1 MLYNEKAIDKGRIK
15 LILTNAVKHFITI
28 TKHKWVVFK
37 LCCMAG
43 EPWRGFMHDW
53 SKYSLT
59 EFWESAKYY
68 NGKYSPIHACRRLNG
83 YSKAWLHHKG
93 RNKHHHEYWYDYNT
107 EQKTPIMPYKYAVEM
122 ICDNLAAGIVYN
134 GKDWTNSTQIEYW
147 NKVESKKKVNPQIN
161 KFAKAVFKQ
170 VSKEGINPVIKKK
183 NLKKLYKEIVLEEKE
198 ELSKIK

>member
-28 TKHKWVVFK
+28 TKHKLVVFK
-37 LCCMAG
+37 LCCIAG

-53 SKYSLT
+53 SKYSPT

-134 GKDWTNSTQIEYW
+134 GKNWTKSTQLEYW
-147 NKVESKKKVNPQIN
+147 NKVESRKKVNPQIN

-170 VSKEGINPVIKKK
+170 VSKEGINSVIKKK